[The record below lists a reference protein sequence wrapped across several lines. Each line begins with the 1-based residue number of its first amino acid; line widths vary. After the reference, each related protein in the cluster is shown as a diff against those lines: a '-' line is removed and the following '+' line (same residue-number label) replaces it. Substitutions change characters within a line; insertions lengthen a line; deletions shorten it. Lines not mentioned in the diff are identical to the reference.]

1 MHSGP
6 ISHRICFFISTARL
20 GGTEVSASFVGTS
33 LVGKIDQVI
42 SSVKQRTRKL
52 RAAPAPLAARGK
64 HLPCAALLLSVLAVT
79 TGVAAQQQ
87 PPSADELRSMYCVEV
102 IRAEIDLQHHLIS
115 ASDAAAASAITPELR
130 QQWLDT
136 SVELLQGLAKL
147 EAVRYRLQVY
157 MLPRIPAL
165 DSFAL
170 ATAMREGNADFQES
184 RAGADRCTV
193 ECNPPQ
199 AANQQPPV
207 CGISCGDK
215 TSLGRVSV
223 CDKPTWL
230 PP

>member
-1 MHSGP
+1 M
-6 ISHRICFFISTARL
+6 
-20 GGTEVSASFVGTS
+20 
-33 LVGKIDQVI
+33 
-42 SSVKQRTRKL
+42 KQRTRRL
-52 RAAPAPLAARGK
+52 RAAAAPLGALRGK
-64 HLPCAALLLSVLAVT
+64 RMSCAALLLSALSAT
-79 TGVAAQQQ
+79 TGVAAQQR
-87 PPSADELRSMYCVEV
+87 PPSDDELRSMYCVEV
-102 IRAEIDLQHHLIS
+102 LRAEIDLQHHLLS
-115 ASDAAAASAITPELR
+115 ASDAAAANAVTPELR
-130 QQWLDT
+130 QQWIDT

-147 EAVRYRLQVY
+147 EVVRYRLQAY

-193 ECNPPQ
+193 ECNSPQ

>member
-1 MHSGP
+1 MKP
-6 ISHRICFFISTARL
+6 
-20 GGTEVSASFVGTS
+20 
-33 LVGKIDQVI
+33 
-42 SSVKQRTRKL
+42 RTTKL
-52 RAAPAPLAARGK
+52 RAAATPLRALRGK
-64 HLPCAALLLSVLAVT
+64 HLPCALLLLSALSAT
-79 TGVAAQQQ
+79 TAVAAQQQ
-87 PPSADELRSMYCVEV
+87 APSDDELRSMYCVEV
-102 IRAEIDLQHHLIS
+102 VRAEIDLQHHLIS

-170 ATAMREGNADFQES
+170 ATAMRQGNADFQES
-184 RAGADRCTV
+184 KVVADRCAV
-193 ECNPPQ
+193 ECSPQ
-199 AANQQPPV
+199 AASQQPPV
-207 CGISCGDK
+207 CSVSCRDK
-215 TSLGRVSV
+215 TSLSRVSA

>member
-1 MHSGP
+1 V
-6 ISHRICFFISTARL
+6 R
-20 GGTEVSASFVGTS
+20 
-33 LVGKIDQVI
+33 Q
-42 SSVKQRTRKL
+42 
-52 RAAPAPLAARGK
+52 K
-64 HLPCAALLLSVLAVT
+64 HLPCAALLLSALSVT
-79 TGVAAQQQ
+79 TAVAAQQQ

-130 QQWLDT
+130 QQWINT

-170 ATAMREGNADFQES
+170 ATAMRQGNADFQES
-184 RAGADRCTV
+184 RAVADQCAV
-193 ECNPPQ
+193 ECTSPQ

-207 CGISCGDK
+207 CSIACGDK
-215 TSLGRVSV
+215 TSLSRVSA